1 MVTFFDW
8 GQYAIWHKPD
18 DLRVS
23 MDGRRETVYS
33 ERSVDLHLDMYLA
46 KQDGLAYLDGLQA
59 DYVWVPK
66 ELPLAGGLTTSSEW
80 RPVYRGARS
89 IIFSRASLVPTGTPV
104 QEGAPVRCRCFP
116 GP

>member
-23 MDGRRETVYS
+23 MDGRRETIYS
-33 ERSVDLHLDMYLA
+33 ERSVGLHLDMYLA
-46 KQDGLAYLDGLQA
+46 KHDGLAYLDGLQA
-59 DYVWVPK
+59 DYVWVPN
-66 ELPLAGGLTTSSEW
+66 ELPLAGGLIKSSEW
-80 RPVYRGARS
+80 APVYRGARS
-89 IIFSRASLVPTGTPV
+89 IIFSRASLVPAGTPV
-104 QEGAPVRCRCFP
+104 QEGALPRCRCFP